1 MTKIKNTKKGM
12 AKKTLSMS
20 LVVAMLATSNVPVWA
35 AEFSDGTD
43 VAVATEAPVADA
55 FSDEADVAPV
65 VDEAT
70 DTADVATATAPKLNL
85 SDWTDKLKVSG
96 EIKDGDNTLTNFD
109 YEVRIDGKEVIGHEA
124 TGGVYKGYAYDVADL
139 NDELKKAIFTADDA
153 GHTVSV
159 DISTWNYKTTIAGI
173 TIASA
178 DISGATL
185 NLNGATVAYTGKQVA
200 FTDDQIS
207 KFQISDTRLK
217 ASDFTYTYEGDDLVN
232 ATPSGKDLYV
242 VATVN
247 KAGYT
252 GKIKTPFKIEKRTLD
267 AGKLEVKLNKNT
279 VSYAEKAKISSD
291 YVSVKDTV
299 TGETLPTSVYTVTS
313 TSSLNNVGDESV
325 LSVTTDSLSKDTK
338 TNNNYQNVVSKETT
352 DKVKV
357 VANQMSD
364 FKIVVD
370 SIGKDYV
377 TDTNSV
383 KAAIHFYLG
392 DKEVTSAVA
401 DAISVKPAALASGA
415 TTLSVAVNGDNK
427 NVIGNTTVTL
437 PVTLNKLT
445 AEGLTYTIGSLKNQ
459 KANATTDLGAETYT
473 GAAITKDIKDVRF
486 VVTGTTTTTTVNLSS
501 SDYKVEYVNDNTN
514 AQAVSGK
521 TVDVYIVGTGNYSGR
536 VKIGSFVINAAEITK
551 DDITVPA
558 KVQYDGSLQTAADY
572 MTGKVTVKA
581 GATGKK
587 KEVPADA
594 YKLTYTSSTTPVT
607 VGATITTKLVEADI
621 KNKNYTTGATEVTAS
636 KTTAVTNKD
645 IADTNVKVE
654 VVGGPYTY
662 TGKAIT
668 PNVKV
673 AVDGVELA
681 KDIDYTI
688 KSCTNNVNA
697 GEATVTVEG
706 KGDYSGTQTVKFT
719 INKANLSDVKVEA
732 NTKDRKAAFTY
743 TGTQVKPTASD
754 FNITLN
760 GVKLNAADFVVTY
773 PTTSKVNVNAGDA
786 KVTIAPKKSNTNFTG
801 DKMDVNFKILPQE
814 ISDSDLKGKFYA
826 FDENGDVIN
835 FDSTD
840 EYMFGYD
847 GTEKTFKDIKFVP
860 TINNKK
866 LVEGKDYEIKYFNN
880 VTGPVAYVYI
890 NAIGNYTNDSSQKF
904 DGSEQTFVDRRAF
917 SIDGVKVGRKNISIS
932 DTEYAGGVAVTPN
945 VTIKVGEKTLVEGK
959 DYKFEGLYNNSD
971 VTGTG
976 KVLYAELVLKGAYKF
991 DNRGWS
997 GSFEYYDEKTIE
1009 VAWKIVKKDLANTTV
1024 SVVKNGTT
1032 LKATV
1037 LNGTVIVPESEY
1049 DVKDNGDGT
1058 ATVTA
1063 KSTSKNYT
1071 GSQKVDVKP
1080 GTKVGAPVISGVKV
1094 VGNKATVILSGEADG
1109 ASGYDYVISKANDTT
1124 TARVDVTKNQ
1134 VKTTG
1139 DFNYV
1144 QQGTYYAYCHAW
1156 TRNAEG
1162 KKVFG
1167 EWSNIYPFSVSAITP
1182 AQPVITSVK
1191 AKGTTVTVTYT
1202 KAANA
1207 EGYDVVLGSA
1217 AKKVNGEYRPVSY
1230 GKLVKKNIKGNVVTA
1245 TFKNVKKG
1253 TYYAGLHAF
1262 NKTSEDGKKVF
1273 SQWSNVKKVT
1283 VK

>member
-1156 TRNAEG
+1156 RRNAEG